1 LTAKLVKIRR
11 ATRPFQFSISKSI
24 NAPISYAFAWCTD
37 FREDDH
43 RLGGQKR
50 RIAILER
57 TEQRFIMSIKTRRGS
72 KVISAA
78 RIVSLAPPNAWHL
91 DWIGDENDET
101 GDYRLTRLSAR
112 KTRLNATFKV
122 KPKTSNAPRR
132 EQMIKSV
139 NSAWDQYV
147 SALENDYKARQ

>member
-1 LTAKLVKIRR
+1 M
-11 ATRPFQFSISKSI
+11 RPFQFSISKSI
-24 NAPISYAFAWCTD
+24 NAPISYAFDWCTD

-57 TEQRFIMSIKTRRGS
+57 TEQRFIMSIKTRHGT

-101 GDYRLTRLSAR
+101 GDYQLTRLSAR

-122 KPKTSNAPRR
+122 KPKTSSAPTK
-132 EQMIKSV
+132 EQMMKSV
-139 NSAWDQYV
+139 NSAWDHYI
-147 SALENDYKARQ
+147 SALENDYKAR

>member
-1 LTAKLVKIRR
+1 LTAKLERIKR
-11 ATRPFQFSISKSI
+11 TMRPFQFSISRSI
-24 NAPISYAFAWCTD
+24 NVPISYTFDWCTD

-57 TEQRFIMSIKTRRGS
+57 TEQRFIMSIKTRHGS

-101 GDYRLTRLSAR
+101 ADYRLTRLSAR

-122 KPKTSNAPRR
+122 KPKTSSAPKK

-139 NSAWDQYV
+139 NLSWDQYI
-147 SALENDYKARQ
+147 SALENDYKAR